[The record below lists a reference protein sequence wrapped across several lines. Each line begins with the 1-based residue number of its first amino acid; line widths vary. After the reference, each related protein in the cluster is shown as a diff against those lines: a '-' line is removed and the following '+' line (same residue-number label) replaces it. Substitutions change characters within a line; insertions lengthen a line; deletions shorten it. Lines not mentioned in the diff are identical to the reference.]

1 MKMVTHIITKYSIA
15 KRKGKNMIYRS
26 PRIYLSTK
34 LTEDSAFPF
43 KEGDI
48 LRIRNVN
55 KRLIIEKY
63 IMRKKILKKRK
74 NSINSKNRNKKQSNK
89 MN

>member
-1 MKMVTHIITKYSIA
+1 MVTQIITKLSVA
-15 KRKGKNMIYRS
+15 KRKGKNVIYRS

-34 LTEDSAFPF
+34 LTDDSKFPF

-55 KRLIIEKY
+55 RRLIIEKY
-63 IMRKKILKKRK
+63 IMRKKIPKKRK
-74 NSINSKNRNKKQSNK
+74 NSINSKNRNKEQSNK